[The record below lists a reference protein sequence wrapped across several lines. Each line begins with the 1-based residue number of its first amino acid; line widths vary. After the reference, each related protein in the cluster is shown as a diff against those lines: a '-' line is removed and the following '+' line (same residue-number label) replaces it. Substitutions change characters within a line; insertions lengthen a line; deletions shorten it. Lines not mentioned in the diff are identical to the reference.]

1 MTAAVSRKGHSTSTE
16 IFECQVVGET
26 LVVKFRRPTHVVS
39 WAPLNGGMRTHA
51 SHIINHCVADDFK
64 CEDPQKTLRQ
74 VASRIGIKGTFV
86 GMMTAADVSKYSMA
100 RGVHQDLRAYAI
112 ATAGC
117 GNVATVGETGAYV
130 EGESQPIPPGTI
142 NLIVA
147 VNYGFTHEAM
157 LEAIAIATEAKVR
170 VMYEFGLTSRT
181 TGQPATGTGTDCV
194 AVASGHDRR
203 YLYCGKHTKWG
214 ELIGRACL
222 EGIRGA
228 LRAAIS
234 CERGESG
241 GEPNARLAKK
251 GTSSKRND
259 SFGRPL

>member
-1 MTAAVSRKGHSTSTE
+1 MKSQEEQEFLSLR
-16 IFECQVVGET
+16 IVGET

-51 SHIINHCVADDFK
+51 SHIINHCVADDFN
-64 CEDPQKTLRQ
+64 CVDPQKTLRQ

-86 GMMTAADVSKYSMA
+86 GMMTAADVSRYSMA

-117 GNVATVGETGAYV
+117 GNVATVGETGAYA

-214 ELIGRACL
+214 ELIGRPCP
-222 EGIRGA
+222 ESIRGA

-234 CERGESG
+234 FERGESG
-241 GEPNARLAKK
+241 RQPNARLAKK
-251 GTSSKRND
+251 ETSTKRND
-259 SFGRPL
+259 SFGRHL

>member
-1 MTAAVSRKGHSTSTE
+1 MKSQEEQEFLSLR
-16 IFECQVVGET
+16 IVGET
-26 LVVKFRRPTHVVS
+26 LVIKFRRPTHVVS

-51 SHIINHCVADDFK
+51 SYIINHCVAHDLK
-64 CEDPQKTLRQ
+64 CEDPQKILRQ

-86 GMMTAADVSKYSMA
+86 GMMTAADVSRYSMA

-117 GNVATVGETGAYV
+117 GNVATVGEKGAYV

-222 EGIRGA
+222 ESIRGA
-228 LRAAIS
+228 VRAAIS
-234 CERGESG
+234 CEQEESG
-241 GEPNARLAKK
+241 REPNARLAYK
-251 GTSSKRND
+251 GTSTKRND
-259 SFGRPL
+259 SFGRHL